1 MSPLTPVSG
10 LFLAGACVSAI
21 AAVGCVFE
29 LGYGQPQLGV
39 PLTWTILL
47 LSTPATVAC
56 FWAAV
61 RSARQE

>member
-29 LGYGQPQLGV
+29 LGYGHPQLG
-39 PLTWTILL
+39 PTLTWGILL
-47 LSTPATVAC
+47 VSVPASVGC

-61 RSARQE
+61 RSARQD